1 MVLIPLY
8 FNVHLIIVREVT
20 CLVGDPSA
28 KVGKENGVCVT
39 EKPGRVVTS
48 YTSFVQSYLRV
59 MLSERNDTYRSAIQ
73 RDSMKATGPTTIRTP
88 RRTTKASSQ
97 PKVFRSPL
105 ML

>member
-28 KVGKENGVCVT
+28 DVPEENGVCVT
-39 EKPGRVVTS
+39 KKPGRVVTL

-59 MLSERNDTYRSAIQ
+59 MLAAKNESYRSAIQ
-73 RDSMKATGPTTIRTP
+73 RDSMKATGPTTSRTP

-97 PKVFRSPL
+97 PKVFRPPL